1 MAEEQD
7 EGLDADVSAALDRQ
21 DEALALLERL
31 RRAEPVTAGSNA
43 ATGGGRR
50 DGRRW
55 PPPEGVTLELHDAV
69 RWHEI
74 PCLDL
79 GVGGGRVQALPS
91 WADGPTPVRLKAGRI
106 GAVLALADVMWH
118 DSHAGI
124 SGLRFEFLDRDDH
137 DAWAGLLLD
146 ALLARYAL

>member
-1 MAEEQD
+1 MSEQD
-7 EGLDADVSAALDRQ
+7 DTLDADVSAALDRQ

-31 RRAEPVTAGSNA
+31 RRAEPVAAASPAGA
-43 ATGGGRR
+43 GGGRR

-55 PPPEGVTLELHDAV
+55 PPPEGVTVELHDTI
-69 RWHEI
+69 RWHET

-79 GVGGGRVQALPS
+79 GVGGGRVQGLPT
-91 WADGPTPVRLKAGRI
+91 WADGPTPVRLKAGHL

-118 DSHAGI
+118 DTHAGI

-137 DAWAGLLLD
+137 DALAGLLLD